1 MKNQYILIVE
11 DEERIAQVLRDY
23 LEKTGFRVSW
33 LDRGDK
39 VIPSVKQDSPDLIL
53 LDLMLPGRDGLEVCQ
68 ELRRFSQVPII
79 MLTARVEELE
89 RILGLELGADDYIC
103 KPFSPR
109 EVVARIKSVLRRIS
123 VPPLKEKL
131 VAGPITLDEQQHQVL
146 IAGQELSLTPS
157 EFGILKVLLAHPH
170 RVFSRGELSA
180 QVQGYNFEGYDRT
193 IDSHIKNLRKKMDAV
208 LPGQEIIKTVYGI
221 GYKLNEIG

>member
-1 MKNQYILIVE
+1 MSNQNILIVE
-11 DEERIAQVLRDY
+11 DEGKIAQVLRDY
-23 LEKTGFRVSW
+23 LEKAGFRVAW

-39 VIPSVKQDSPDLIL
+39 VLPLVKQDSPDLIL
-53 LDLMLPGRDGLEVCQ
+53 LDLMLPGKDGLELCR
-68 ELRRFSQVPII
+68 EIRKFSQVPII

-89 RILGLELGADDYIC
+89 RVLGLELGADDYIC

-109 EVVARIKSVLRRIS
+109 EVVARIKSVLRRLAA
-123 VPPLKEKL
+123 PPLQEKL
-131 VAGPITLDEQQHQVL
+131 VAGPLSLDEQRHQVL
-146 IAGQELSLTPS
+146 IAGRELSLTPS

-193 IDSHIKNLRKKMDAV
+193 IDTHVKNLRKKIDAI

-221 GYKLNEIG
+221 GYKLNKV